1 MRQPLG
7 TNMASFSN
15 SKRLCCCSGLT
26 PNNNES
32 ADKKNSVRITHA
44 NVYLKSA
51 LLQVTHAAMKSYKT
65 PYYKKKYEQIA
76 KRRGK
81 KRTIIAI
88 VIIILT
94 AIYPIL
100 STGKIWN
107 PIDLFKVDIPQPL
120 KEKQKEK
127 TIKQAKKLLI
137 SEEIISES
145 QATF

>member
-1 MRQPLG
+1 
-7 TNMASFSN
+7 
-15 SKRLCCCSGLT
+15 
-26 PNNNES
+26 
-32 ADKKNSVRITHA
+32 
-44 NVYLKSA
+44 
-51 LLQVTHAAMKSYKT
+51 MKSYKT

-94 AIYPIL
+94 AIYHIL